1 MKAKIEDKQSVRYNL
16 IKQLLAR
23 IQAFGF
29 VNVTEENIITDEVYK
44 LYFEKM
50 LIELKGQNIV
60 TDDVINDLLKIIK
73 KNKGGTA

>member
-1 MKAKIEDKQSVRYNL
+1 MKAKIEDKQSVRSNL
-16 IKQLLAR
+16 IKQALTR
-23 IQAFGF
+23 MQAFGF
-29 VNVTEENIITDEVYK
+29 INVTEENIITDEVYK